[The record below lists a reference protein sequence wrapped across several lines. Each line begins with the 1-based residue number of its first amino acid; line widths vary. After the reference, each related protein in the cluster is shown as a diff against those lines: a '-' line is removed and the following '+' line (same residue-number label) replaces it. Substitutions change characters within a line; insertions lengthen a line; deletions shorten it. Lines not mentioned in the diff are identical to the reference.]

1 MSNTRLTIF
10 DIAKI
15 AGVSRSTVS
24 RALNNDSGISDE
36 TKEKILNVIKEMNY
50 RPNVNARRTVTR
62 RCECLGLYI
71 GSRVLIRDANSRVL
85 SGIIAK
91 CNEVAYDLVLRS
103 SCSTDRLVEMYN
115 EHKVDGFVILNPYPD
130 IAPMLEFLEANNVPY
145 ACTAVCSDENKF
157 LYVDTDN
164 RRAAYDAVSYLIGKG
179 HQHIALLT
187 EEPSIFS
194 VDLRQAG
201 YEACMRAH
209 DLPIPEN
216 YIVSLP
222 PRGAGMDL
230 QPMRRAF
237 EGDTPPTAFFAT
249 SDEKAMRAIYWLRDN
264 GYRVPE
270 DISVIGFDD
279 LPESTGEYPLTTIHQ
294 DFYMRGYVACES
306 VLNRLNDPNRLIER
320 RFLAHSLIERGS
332 VRAIKDQKI

>member
-103 SCSTDRLVEMYN
+103 SCSTDR
-115 EHKVDGFVILNPYPD
+115 HQGHDGVQR
-130 IAPMLEFLEANNVPY
+130 LEPGGNIRLLIRKDEA
-145 ACTAVCSDENKF
+145 D
-157 LYVDTDN
+157 
-164 RRAAYDAVSYLIGKG
+164 
-179 HQHIALLT
+179 
-187 EEPSIFS
+187 
-194 VDLRQAG
+194 
-201 YEACMRAH
+201 
-209 DLPIPEN
+209 
-216 YIVSLP
+216 
-222 PRGAGMDL
+222 
-230 QPMRRAF
+230 
-237 EGDTPPTAFFAT
+237 
-249 SDEKAMRAIYWLRDN
+249 
-264 GYRVPE
+264 
-270 DISVIGFDD
+270 
-279 LPESTGEYPLTTIHQ
+279 
-294 DFYMRGYVACES
+294 
-306 VLNRLNDPNRLIER
+306 
-320 RFLAHSLIERGS
+320 
-332 VRAIKDQKI
+332 

>member
-187 EEPSIFS
+187 EEPSISASTCAGQDMKHACAHTICRSLKIISCRCRPEGRAWICSRCVVHLRVIHRLQRFS
-194 VDLRQAG
+194 RPRTKRPCVRSIGCAI
-201 YEACMRAH
+201 MV
-209 DLPIPEN
+209 
-216 YIVSLP
+216 IVC
-222 PRGAGMDL
+222 
-230 QPMRRAF
+230 RRIF
-237 EGDTPPTAFFAT
+237 R
-249 SDEKAMRAIYWLRDN
+249 S
-264 GYRVPE
+264 
-270 DISVIGFDD
+270 
-279 LPESTGEYPLTTIHQ
+279 
-294 DFYMRGYVACES
+294 
-306 VLNRLNDPNRLIER
+306 
-320 RFLAHSLIERGS
+320 
-332 VRAIKDQKI
+332 